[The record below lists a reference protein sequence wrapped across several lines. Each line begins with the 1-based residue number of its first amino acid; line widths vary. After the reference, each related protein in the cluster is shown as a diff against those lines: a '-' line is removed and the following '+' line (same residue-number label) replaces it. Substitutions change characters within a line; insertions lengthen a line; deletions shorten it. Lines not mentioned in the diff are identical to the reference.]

1 MQIHVE
7 QVHFAYPNGVNALNE
22 VSLVIQPGEKVA
34 LVGENGS
41 GKSTLAR
48 HLNGL
53 LRPDAGPRLGGGLAD
68 SRAQPGSDGQPG
80 GVRFPKPGRAVIP
93 PQGVG

>member
-7 QVHFAYPNGVNALNE
+7 QVHFAYPNGVKALNE

-53 LRPDAGPRLGGGLAD
+53 LRPDTGQRPGRGLAD
-68 SRAQPGSDGQPG
+68 IRAQPGSDGQAG
-80 GVRFPKPGRAVIP
+80 GVCLSKPGRAVIP
-93 PQGVG
+93 PPGVG

>member
-7 QVHFAYPNGVNALNE
+7 QVHFVYPNGVKALND
-22 VSLVIQPGEKVA
+22 VSLVIHPGEKVA

-53 LRPDAGPRLGGGLAD
+53 LRPDTGRVRVGDWQTAEHSPAQMA
-68 SRAQPGSDGQPG
+68 SRVAHVFRNPDEQ
-80 GVRFPKPGRAVIP
+80 
-93 PQGVG
+93 